1 MKSIQDKI
9 ILLTTIAIL
18 MVAAIAGGTAT
29 FTLRQAGDYNSAQI
43 LNLTCQTESNSINR
57 SLLDTEEAV
66 NILADYA
73 VERLFSVEKLANDE
87 AYRDSYTVQLANLF
101 ANIAENV
108 PGTVSYYVRF
118 NPEIMPADSG
128 LYYRR
133 DASDADFYYEK
144 PATITDYDPDDMEH
158 VAWWYIPVQN
168 HEPTWMEPYHNA
180 LVDKDLISYIVPLY
194 ENGVLIGIA
203 GMDIDFHDM
212 TRRVKEIKCYD
223 TGYACL
229 SDNEGAVYYNPH
241 YAAGTTMQEMNLS
254 GILAFENDSNGIE
267 PLEYTLD
274 GVKKQLAY
282 RTLSN
287 GMRLVITAPTSEI
300 MYMSNRLMKRVIV
313 STILVL
319 LIFLFITI
327 MVSRRITNPLKRL
340 AHVAREINDGK
351 LEVTFPKE
359 SKDEVGDLTHA
370 MEKMVHHLKHHID
383 DLNSLAYHDSLTG
396 VKNKTAYDDAASKL
410 DMQEGEK
417 EYGIV
422 VFDANNLKKINDT
435 YGHER
440 GNIYLQNACRLTC
453 RIFKG
458 SPVFRIGGDEFVVI
472 LQGDDYDN
480 CYKLLRDFDVEAERH
495 NLETENEW
503 EKINIAKGMVK
514 YDPETDANVESVF
527 KRADARMYVAKQKM
541 KLAEMG

>member
-1 MKSIQDKI
+1 MKSIQEKI
-9 ILLTTIAIL
+9 TLLTTIAIL
-18 MVAAIAGGTAT
+18 MVAAIVGGTAVL
-29 FTLRQAGDYNSAQI
+29 TLRQAGDYDSAQI
-43 LNLTCQTESNSINR
+43 LNLTCQTETNLIDRN
-57 SLLDTEEAV
+57 LLDTEEAV

-73 VERLFSVEKLANDE
+73 VERLFSVEKLANDDT
-87 AYRDSYTVQLANLF
+87 YRDSYTVQLANLF
-101 ANIAENV
+101 SNIAENV
-108 PGTVSYYVRF
+108 PGTVSYYVRY
-118 NPEIMPADSG
+118 NPEIMPSDSG
-128 LYYRR
+128 LFYRR
-133 DASDADFYYEK
+133 DTLEDEFFFEQPTDIKAFAADD
-144 PATITDYDPDDMEH
+144 IEH
-158 VAWWYIPVQN
+158 VGWWYIPVQ
-168 HEPTWMEPYHNA
+168 HSEPTWMEPYHNA
-180 LVDKDLISYIVPLY
+180 NIDKDLISYIVPLY

-203 GMDIDFHDM
+203 GMDIDFHELVD
-212 TRRVKEIKCYD
+212 RVKAIKCYD

-229 SDNEGAVYYNPH
+229 ANDQGEVYYNPH
-241 YAAGTTMQEMNLS
+241 YEAGVAMEEMDMSGNLS
-254 GILAFENDSNGIE
+254 FESESNGDT
-267 PLEYTLD
+267 PLSYTLAS
-274 GVKKQLAY
+274 VEKMLSY

-287 GMRLVITAPTSEI
+287 GMRLIITAPKSEI
-300 MYMSNRLMKRVIV
+300 MYMSNRLMRRVIV
-313 STILVL
+313 STIIVL
-319 LIFLFITI
+319 FTFLFLTI
-327 MVSRRITNPLKRL
+327 MVSRRITDPLKRL

-351 LEVTFPKE
+351 LEVEFPKE
-359 SKDEVGDLTHA
+359 TKDEVGDLTHA

-396 VKNKTAYDDAASKL
+396 VKNKTAYDDAASRL

-541 KLAEMG
+541 KLAEMV

>member
-1 MKSIQDKI
+1 MKSIQEKI
-9 ILLTTIAIL
+9 TLLTTIAIL
-18 MVAAIAGGTAT
+18 MVAAIAGGTAIL
-29 FTLRQAGDYNSAQI
+29 TLRQAGDYDSAQI
-43 LNLTCQTESNSINR
+43 LNLTCQTEANSINR

-73 VERLFSVEKLANDE
+73 VERLFSVEKLANDDT
-87 AYRDSYTVQLANLF
+87 YRDSYTVQLGNLF
-101 ANIAENV
+101 SNIAENV
-108 PGTVSYYVRF
+108 PGIVSYYVRY
-118 NPEIMPADSG
+118 NPEIMPSTSG
-128 LYYRR
+128 VFYRR
-133 DASDADFYYEK
+133 DTKNDDFFYEE
-144 PATITDYDPDDMEH
+144 PTDISTYDEDDIEH
-158 VAWWYIPVQN
+158 VGWWYIPVRSG
-168 HEPTWMEPYHNA
+168 EPTWMDPYHNA
-180 LVDKDLISYIVPLY
+180 NIDMELISYIVPLY

-203 GMDIDFHDM
+203 GMDIDFYDLVN
-212 TRRVKEIKCYD
+212 RVKDIKCYD

-229 SDNEGAVYYNPH
+229 IDSQGKIIYNPNFES
-241 YAAGTTMQEMNLS
+241 GTTLEDMKIN
-254 GILAFENDSNGIE
+254 GILAFENDSNGVE
-267 PLEYTLD
+267 PLSYTMG

-287 GMRLVITAPTSEI
+287 DMRLVITAPKSEI
-300 MYMSNRLMKRVIV
+300 MYMSNRLVKSVIV
-313 STILVL
+313 STIIVL

-327 MVSRRITNPLKRL
+327 MVSRRITKPLKSL

-359 SKDEVGDLTHA
+359 TKDEVGDLTHA

-410 DMQEGEK
+410 DMQKGEK

-422 VFDANNLKKINDT
+422 VFDANNLKRINDT

-514 YDPETDANVESVF
+514 YDPETDSNVESVF

>member
-1 MKSIQDKI
+1 MKSIQEKI
-9 ILLTTIAIL
+9 TLLTTIAIL
-18 MVAAIAGGTAT
+18 MVALIVGGTAIY
-29 FTLRQAGDYNSAQI
+29 TLGQAGEYNSAKI
-43 LNLTCQTESNSINR
+43 LYLTCEKEADTINR
-57 SLLDTEEAV
+57 RLLDTEEAV

-73 VERLFSVEKLANDE
+73 IERLFSVEKLANDDD
-87 AYRDSYTVQLANLF
+87 YRDSYTVQLSNLF
-101 ANIAENV
+101 TNIAENV

-118 NPEIMPADSG
+118 NPDIMPSTSG
-128 LYYRR
+128 LFYRR
-133 DASDADFYYEK
+133 ESLEDEFEWTE
-144 PATITDYDPDDMEH
+144 PTDIKAYAKDEDGR
-158 VAWWYIPVQN
+158 VIWWYRPIEN
-168 HEPTWMEPYHNA
+168 GAPTWIEPYYNENI
-180 LVDKDLISYIVPLY
+180 DQSLISYVVPLY
-194 ENGVLIGIA
+194 ENEVLVGIA
-203 GMDIDFHDM
+203 GMDIDYNELINQ
-212 TRRVKEIKCYD
+212 VKAIKCYK

-229 SDNEGAVYYNPH
+229 VNDQGDIIYNPNFDP
-241 YAAGTTMQEMNLS
+241 GTALDEINLRGIMSFSEESS
-254 GILAFENDSNGIE
+254 GDFPLSYFLGETNKMLSYTTLA
-267 PLEYTLD
+267 
-274 GVKKQLAY
+274 
-282 RTLSN
+282 N
-287 GMRLVITAPTSEI
+287 GMKLVITAPRGEI
-300 MYMSNRLMKRVIV
+300 MEMSNSLGRRVIV

-319 LIFLFITI
+319 VTFLFLTI
-327 MVSRRITNPLKRL
+327 MVSRRITGPLKTL
-340 AHVAREINDGK
+340 AQVAREINDGK
-351 LEVTFPKE
+351 LEVTFPRE
-359 SKDEVGDLTHA
+359 TNDEIGDLVHA
-370 MEKMVHHLKHHID
+370 MEKMVNHLKHHID

-410 DMQEGEK
+410 DMIDGEK

-458 SPVFRIGGDEFVVI
+458 SPVFRVGGDEFVVI

-495 NLETENEW
+495 NLATTNEW

-541 KLAEMG
+541 KLAELS

>member
-1 MKSIQDKI
+1 MKSIQEKI
-9 ILLTTIAIL
+9 TLLTTIAIL
-18 MVAAIAGGTAT
+18 MVALIVGGTAI
-29 FTLRQAGDYNSAQI
+29 FTLRQAGEYNSAQI
-43 LNLTCQTESNSINR
+43 LHLTCEKEADTINR
-57 SLLDTEEAV
+57 VLLNTEEAV

-73 VERLFSVEKLANDE
+73 VERLFSVEKLAGDQ
-87 AYRDSYTVQLANLF
+87 AYRDSYTVQLSNLF
-101 ANIAENV
+101 SNIAENV
-108 PGTVSYYVRF
+108 PGIVSYYVRF
-118 NPEIMPADSG
+118 NPDIMPPTSG
-128 LYYRR
+128 LFYRR
-133 DASDADFYYEK
+133 DSLDDEFEMTE
-144 PATITDYDPDDMEH
+144 PTDIKAYDKDDMDR
-158 VAWWYIPVQN
+158 VNWWYIPVEN
-168 HEPTWMEPYHNA
+168 GVPTWLEPYHNENI
-180 LVDKDLISYIVPLY
+180 DKDLISYVVPLY
-194 ENGVLIGIA
+194 ENGVLVGIA
-203 GMDIDFHDM
+203 GMDIDYYTLVD
-212 TRRVKEIKCYD
+212 TVKAIKCYD

-229 SDNEGAVYYNPH
+229 ANDKGDVYYNPNFDP
-241 YAAGTTMQEMNLS
+241 GTVMDEMNLRGIMSFEAESS
-254 GILAFENDSNGIE
+254 GDE
-267 PLEYTLD
+267 PVDYYLGDMRKL
-274 GVKKQLAY
+274 
-282 RTLSN
+282 LSYSSLVN
-287 GMRLVITAPTSEI
+287 GMRLIITAPRSEI
-300 MYMSNRLMKRVIV
+300 LAMSNNLTRRVII
-313 STILVL
+313 STIIVL
-319 LIFLFITI
+319 FTFMFLTI
-327 MVSRRITNPLKRL
+327 MVSRRITGPLKTL
-340 AHVAREINDGK
+340 AQVAREINDGK

-359 SKDEVGDLTHA
+359 TSDEVGDLVHA

-410 DMQEGEK
+410 DSQGGEK

-495 NLETENEW
+495 NLETVNEW

>member
-1 MKSIQDKI
+1 MKSIQEKI
-9 ILLTTIAIL
+9 TLLTTIAIL
-18 MVAAIAGGTAT
+18 IVAGIVGGTSI
-29 FTLRQAGDYNSAQI
+29 FTLSQAGDFYSAQI
-43 LNLTCQTESNSINR
+43 LNLTCQTEANAIDR

-73 VERLFSVEKLANDE
+73 VERLFSVEKLANDD
-87 AYRDSYTVQLANLF
+87 AYRDSYTVQLTNLF

-108 PGTVSYYVRF
+108 PGTVSYYVRY
-118 NPEIMPADSG
+118 NPEIMPGDSG
-128 LYYRR
+128 LFYRR
-133 DASDADFYYEK
+133 DDLEADFYYEQ
-144 PATITDYDPDDMEH
+144 PADISAYESDDMEH
-158 VAWWYIPVQN
+158 VGWWYVPVHN
-168 HEPTWMEPYHNA
+168 GEPTWMDPYYNA
-180 LVDKDLISYIVPLY
+180 LVDKKLISYIVPLY
-194 ENGVLIGIA
+194 ENGVLFGIA
-203 GMDIDFHDM
+203 GMDIDFRDM
-212 TRRVKEIKCYD
+212 ENRVEAIKCYD

-229 SDNEGAVYYNPH
+229 ANEEGAVFYNPNFD
-241 YAAGTTMQEMNLS
+241 AGVTMDEMDMTGILSFESESNGVEPLSYTLS
-254 GILAFENDSNGIE
+254 GLH
-267 PLEYTLD
+267 
-274 GVKKQLAY
+274 KMLAY
-282 RTLSN
+282 KTLSN
-287 GMRLVITAPTSEI
+287 DMRLLITAPTSEI
-300 MYMSNRLMKRVIV
+300 MYMSNRLMKRIIV
-313 STILVL
+313 STIIVL
-319 LIFLFITI
+319 LMFFFLTI
-327 MVSRRITNPLKRL
+327 LVSRRITDPLKRL

-359 SKDEVGDLTHA
+359 TKDEVGDLTHA

-514 YDPETDANVESVF
+514 YDPETDSNVESVF

>member
-1 MKSIQDKI
+1 MKSIQEKI
-9 ILLTTIAIL
+9 TLLTTIAIL
-18 MVAAIAGGTAT
+18 MVALIVGGTAIY
-29 FTLRQAGDYNSAQI
+29 TLGQAGEYNSAQI
-43 LNLTCQTESNSINR
+43 LYLTCEKEADTINR
-57 SLLDTEEAV
+57 RLLDTEEAV

-73 VERLFSVEKLANDE
+73 VERLFSVEKLASDE
-87 AYRDSYTVQLANLF
+87 AYRDSYTVQLSNLF
-101 ANIAENV
+101 TNIADNV
-108 PGTVSYYVRF
+108 PGTVSYYVRY
-118 NPEIMPADSG
+118 NPDIMPSTSG
-128 LYYRR
+128 FFYRR
-133 DASDADFYYEK
+133 ESLDDEFEWTE
-144 PATITDYDPDDMEH
+144 PTDIKAFSREETGR
-158 VAWWYIPVQN
+158 VIWWYAPVESG
-168 HEPTWMEPYHNA
+168 EPVWIEPYYNDNIDQH
-180 LVDKDLISYIVPLY
+180 LISYVVPLY
-194 ENGVLIGIA
+194 EGGVLVGIA
-203 GMDIDFHDM
+203 GMDIDYYDLVDGV
-212 TRRVKEIKCYD
+212 RAIKCYD

-229 SDNEGAVYYNPH
+229 VNDQGDVYYNPQFDP
-241 YAAGTTMQEMNLS
+241 GTAMSEMNLRGIMSFVDDSS
-254 GILAFENDSNGIE
+254 GDFPLSYFLGETKKMLSYTTLA
-267 PLEYTLD
+267 
-274 GVKKQLAY
+274 
-282 RTLSN
+282 N
-287 GMRLVITAPTSEI
+287 GMKLVITAPRSEI
-300 MYMSNRLMKRVIV
+300 MAMSNSLIRRVIV
-313 STILVL
+313 STVLVL
-319 LIFLFITI
+319 FTFLFLTI
-327 MVSRRITNPLKRL
+327 MVSRRITGPLKTL
-340 AHVAREINDGK
+340 AQVAREINDGK
-351 LEVTFPKE
+351 LEVTFPRE
-359 SKDEVGDLTHA
+359 TNDEIGDLVHA

-410 DMQEGEK
+410 DMIQGEK

-458 SPVFRIGGDEFVVI
+458 SPVFRVGGDEFVVI

-514 YDPETDANVESVF
+514 YDPETDSNVESVF

>member
-1 MKSIQDKI
+1 MKSIQEKI
-9 ILLTTIAIL
+9 TLLTTIAIL
-18 MVAAIAGGTAT
+18 MVALIVGGTAIY
-29 FTLRQAGDYNSAQI
+29 TLRQVGNYDSARI
-43 LNLTCQTESNSINR
+43 LNLTCETETNDIDRILFN
-57 SLLDTEEAV
+57 TEEAV

-73 VERLFSVEKLANDE
+73 VERLFSVEKLASDE

-101 ANIAENV
+101 SNIAANV
-108 PGTVSYYVRF
+108 PGTVSYYVHY
-118 NPEIMPADSG
+118 NPEIMPSDSG
-128 LYYRR
+128 LLYIR
-133 DASDADFYYEK
+133 DSVNDDFTYMQ
-144 PATITDYDPDDMEH
+144 PTDINLYDPDDIEH
-158 VAWWYIPVQN
+158 VVWWYEPVRKGG
-168 HEPTWMEPYHNA
+168 PTWVEPYHNA
-180 LVDKDLISYIVPLY
+180 NLEKYLISYIVPLY

-203 GMDIDFHDM
+203 GMDIDFYSMID
-212 TRRVKEIKCYD
+212 TVKAIKCYE

-229 SDNEGAVYYNPH
+229 VDNEGLVYYNPLFDT
-241 YAAGTTMQEMNLS
+241 GTKMEDM
-254 GILAFENDSNGIE
+254 GIEGDMSFESESNGSE
-267 PLEYTLD
+267 PLAYSMGGID
-274 GVKKQLAY
+274 KQLAY

-287 GMRLVITAPTSEI
+287 GMRLIITAPVKEI
-300 MYMSNRLMKRVIV
+300 LAMSNELMRRVII

-319 LIFLFITI
+319 FTFLFLTI
-327 MVSRRITNPLKRL
+327 MVSRRITSPLKSL
-340 AHVAREINDGK
+340 ARVAREINDGK
-351 LEVTFPKE
+351 LEVVFPKE
-359 SKDEVGDLTHA
+359 TKDEVGELTHA

-410 DMQEGEK
+410 DLQEGDK

-472 LQGDDYDN
+472 LQGEDYDN

-495 NLETENEW
+495 NMETTNEW

-514 YDPETDANVESVF
+514 YDPETDSNVESVF

>member
-1 MKSIQDKI
+1 MKSIQEKI
-9 ILLTTIAIL
+9 TLLTTIAIL
-18 MVAAIAGGTAT
+18 MVVLIVGGTAVY
-29 FTLRQAGDYNSAQI
+29 TLRQAGNYDSARI
-43 LNLTCQTESNSINR
+43 LNLTCETEADAIDRVLFN
-57 SLLDTEEAV
+57 TEEAV

-73 VERLFSVEKLANDE
+73 VERLFSVEKLAGDE
-87 AYRDSYTVQLANLF
+87 AYRDSYTVQLSNLF
-101 ANIAENV
+101 SNIAENV
-108 PGTVSYYVRF
+108 PGTVSYYVHY
-118 NPEIMPADSG
+118 NPDIMPSDSG
-128 LYYRR
+128 LLYIR
-133 DASDADFYYEK
+133 DTPDDEFYYMQ
-144 PATITDYDPDDMEH
+144 PTDIYAFDKEAYEH
-158 VAWWYIPVQN
+158 VNWWYIPVQN
-168 HEPTWMEPYHNA
+168 GAPTWLEPYHNA
-180 LVDKDLISYIVPLY
+180 NMDKYLISYVVPLY
-194 ENGVLIGIA
+194 DNGVLIGIA
-203 GMDIDFHDM
+203 GMDIDFYGMID
-212 TRRVKEIKCYD
+212 TVKQIKCYD

-229 SDNEGAVYYNPH
+229 ADKDGTAYYNPNFD
-241 YAAGTTMQEMNLS
+241 AGTPLDEMDVK
-254 GILAFENDSNGIE
+254 GEFFFENESNGIE
-267 PLEYTLD
+267 LTTYTMK
-274 GVKKQLAY
+274 GVEKQLAF
-282 RTLSN
+282 RTLLN
-287 GMRLVITAPTSEI
+287 GMRLIITAPVDEI
-300 MYMSNRLMKRVIV
+300 MAMSNELMRRVVI
-313 STILVL
+313 STIIVLVTFL
-319 LIFLFITI
+319 LLTI
-327 MVSRRITNPLKRL
+327 MVSRRITGPLKSL

-359 SKDEVGDLTHA
+359 TKDEVGELTHA

-383 DLNSLAYHDSLTG
+383 DLNSLAYHDALTG

-410 DMQEGEK
+410 DMQQGEK

-495 NLETENEW
+495 NLETVNEW

-514 YDPETDANVESVF
+514 YDPETDANIESVF

>member
-1 MKSIQDKI
+1 MKSIQEKI
-9 ILLTTIAIL
+9 TLLTTIAIL
-18 MVAAIAGGTAT
+18 MVALIVGGTAIY
-29 FTLRQAGDYNSAQI
+29 TLGQAGEYNSAQI
-43 LNLTCQTESNSINR
+43 LYLTCEKEADTINR
-57 SLLDTEEAV
+57 RLLDTEEAV

-73 VERLFSVEKLANDE
+73 EERLFSVEKLASDE

-108 PGTVSYYVRF
+108 PGTVSYYVRY
-118 NPEIMPADSG
+118 NPDIMPSTSG
-128 LYYRR
+128 VFYRR
-133 DASDADFYYEK
+133 DSLEDDFEWFE
-144 PATITDYDPDDMEH
+144 PTDLKAYTKTDEGR
-158 VAWWYIPVQN
+158 VNWWYIPVDN
-168 HEPTWMEPYHNA
+168 GYPTWLDPYYNENIDQH
-180 LVDKDLISYIVPLY
+180 LISYVVPLY
-194 ENGVLIGIA
+194 ENGVLVGIA
-203 GMDIDFHDM
+203 GMDIDYYDLVEQ
-212 TRRVKEIKCYD
+212 VKKIKCYD

-229 SDNEGAVYYNPH
+229 VNDQGDVFFNPQFDP
-241 YAAGTTMQEMNLS
+241 GTAMSEMNMRGIVSFVEKSSGDVPLS
-254 GILAFENDSNGIE
+254 YYLGETKKMLSYTTLA
-267 PLEYTLD
+267 
-274 GVKKQLAY
+274 
-282 RTLSN
+282 N
-287 GMRLVITAPTSEI
+287 GMKLVITAPRKEI
-300 MYMSNRLMKRVIV
+300 MAMSNNLMRRVIV

-319 LIFLFITI
+319 VTFLFLTI
-327 MVSRRITNPLKRL
+327 MVSRRITGPLKTL
-340 AHVAREINDGK
+340 AQVAREINDGN
-351 LEVTFPKE
+351 LEVQFPNE
-359 SKDEVGDLTHA
+359 TNDEIGDLVHA

-410 DMQEGEK
+410 DMIEGEK

-458 SPVFRIGGDEFVVI
+458 SPVFRVGGDEFVVI

-514 YDPETDANVESVF
+514 YDPQTDANVESVF